1 VKPLPL
7 TPETQA
13 VFARIR
19 TCDSTLRVFGMTQ
32 SQAWRL
38 VEARVKNCINAAGL
52 LAPRPNQYRSCVW
65 EMLKVFRTETG
76 KSLARALELAIRKW
90 ANFGLAPALLQ
101 QLLCICF
108 LRFEQVGYAMPA
120 ATLPAGGKKYGPK
133 PRRLPRRSYQ
143 EALNEGRITRRRSGT
158 PEEQIA
164 GHREG
169 SAHAATIADRLR
181 RVLAEHGILGDRFVS
196 YFAFAQKLGRYARN
210 YSGESLRMAASDL
223 VDLYEAKS
231 LDGDTLRAIAAALFG
246 VKVGS

>member
-1 VKPLPL
+1 MKSLPL

-19 TCDSTLRVFGMTQ
+19 TCDWTLRVFGMSQ

-38 VEARVKNCINAAGL
+38 VEARVENCLNAAGV
-52 LAPRPNQYRSCVW
+52 AVQKRNQYRSCVW
-65 EMLKVFRTETG
+65 EMLRAFRTETG
-76 KSLARALELAIRKW
+76 EPLVRALELAIRKW

-120 ATLPAGGKKYGPK
+120 ATLPAGGKKHRPK
-133 PRRLPRRSYQ
+133 PRRLPRCSY
-143 EALNEGRITRRRSGT
+143 EKALNKGRVSRRRSGA

-169 SAHAATIADRLR
+169 SAHAAAIADLLR
-181 RVLAEHGILGDRFVS
+181 PVLAEHGILGNRFVS

-231 LDGDTLRAIAAALFG
+231 LDGDTLRAITAVLFG
-246 VKVGS
+246 VNVSP